1 MTVKNE
7 STELLVFVF
16 KHSRSLCPRRMSYMS
31 LKEGTIEINMPH
43 YLDTLDDLREG
54 LDTFVEKW
62 ANIQRKSVKA
72 IQAVTNTIMQIEHLD
87 GPLGKLDS
95 FQNIRENAK
104 GILLVNL
111 YDKLVPALETS
122 IREFTKLMHMFENLR
137 HTSSKIQTLT
147 ETMRGNLEDS
157 PELEDLVGFL
167 DLIMISVREVLNM
180 YESEFLVKLTIF
192 RDFEEGA
199 IEIGVVSNYLTIW
212 GIEPN
217 IEQHARDKLLKDLD
231 EHVELLRDVFAGKTG
246 IRIPDAYKKIQL

>member
-1 MTVKNE
+1 MTRNVLFRTYQRFLPPQNILYVVKR
-7 STELLVFVF
+7 
-16 KHSRSLCPRRMSYMS
+16 RSNWNTMA
-31 LKEGTIEINMPH
+31 H

-72 IQAVTNTIMQIEHLD
+72 IQAVTNTIMQVEHLE
-87 GPLGKLDS
+87 GPLGKLES
-95 FQNIRENAK
+95 FSNIRENAK

-111 YDKLVPALETS
+111 YDKLVPALESS

-147 ETMRGNLEDS
+147 ETMRGNIQDS
-157 PELEDLVGFL
+157 PELDDLVGFL
-167 DLIMISVREVLNM
+167 DLIMISVREILNM

-217 IEQHARDKLLKDLD
+217 IEMNARDKLLKDLD